1 MQVKRFFAADMRQAM
16 KLVRDELGPD
26 AAILGNRRVAGGI
39 ELTAA
44 LDYQAPPAPSK
55 PNPALEVELRKTQA
69 RIAEARAEL
78 TARPAENQRK
88 DRQLFAEEKP
98 ARPTLAESMTAA
110 QAKPQAGG
118 QTLEAMRFELNGLRE
133 LIEVQLGS
141 IAWGQLQHQR
151 PQQANLWRR
160 LQRMGL
166 PAELSKPLLERVAAV
181 GDTRQAWRML
191 LAHLSRAV
199 QTPEQDPLDAGGVLA
214 LVGPAGAGKTTTLAK
229 MAARYVLKYGAQSLA
244 LVSMDNCSHN
254 GDKVKAAVFAYASKW
269 VEQGLVPAEFLAY
282 VKDETKITFPWSMID
297 KITPRPDAKV
307 QEMLAKDG
315 FEDNYTI
322 VTEKHTFTAPF
333 VNAEETQYLCIEDH
347 YTNGRPPLEL
357 GGVLYCDRET
367 VDKIEKMKVCTC
379 LNPLHTAMSIYGCM
393 LGYNLISAEMADEDL
408 RSFIQKIGYIEAMPV
423 VVDPGVLNPYEFI
436 GAVINR
442 RLPNPFMPDAPQ
454 RIATDTSQKLAIRF
468 GETIK
473 AYEERGLDKSNLV
486 LIPLVLAGYARYLK
500 GIDDNGQPLSLIHI

>member
-39 ELTAA
+39 ELPAA

-98 ARPTLAESMTAA
+98 ARPSLAESMTAA

-199 QTPEQDPLDAGGVLA
+199 QPPEQDPLDAGVLA

-244 LVSMDNCSHN
+244 LVSMDSYRI
-254 GDKVKAAVFAYASKW
+254 GAQ
-269 VEQGLVPAEFLAY
+269 EQIKTLGRILNVP
-282 VKDETKITFPWSMID
+282 
-297 KITPRPDAKV
+297 
-307 QEMLAKDG
+307 
-315 FEDNYTI
+315 
-322 VTEKHTFTAPF
+322 VT
-333 VNAEETQYLCIEDH
+333 L
-347 YTNGRPPLEL
+347 
-357 GGVLYCDRET
+357 
-367 VDKIEKMKVCTC
+367 
-379 LNPLHTAMSIYGCM
+379 
-393 LGYNLISAEMADEDL
+393 
-408 RSFIQKIGYIEAMPV
+408 
-423 VVDPGVLNPYEFI
+423 VDPGQSLIQALAPLARKRMVLIDTAGLPASDPALRMQLEALASPSLNVKNYLVMATTSQSQVLKSAYQTYRHCGLAGCILTKLDEAGSLGESMALAI
-436 GAVINR
+436 AQ
-442 RLPNPFMPDAPQ
+442 RLPVAYLADGPRIPDDLQVARSHQLVSRAVSLQAP
-454 RIATDTSQKLAIRF
+454 
-468 GETIK
+468 
-473 AYEERGLDKSNLV
+473 EEPSEDAMAEMFAGLYQQ
-486 LIPLVLAGYARYLK
+486 PARRAG
-500 GIDDNGQPLSLIHI
+500 

>member
-44 LDYQAPPAPSK
+44 LDYQAPPTPSK

-98 ARPTLAESMTAA
+98 ARPSLAESMAA

-244 LVSMDNCSHN
+244 LVSMDSYRI
-254 GDKVKAAVFAYASKW
+254 GAQ
-269 VEQGLVPAEFLAY
+269 EQIKTLGRILNVP
-282 VKDETKITFPWSMID
+282 
-297 KITPRPDAKV
+297 
-307 QEMLAKDG
+307 
-315 FEDNYTI
+315 
-322 VTEKHTFTAPF
+322 VT
-333 VNAEETQYLCIEDH
+333 L
-347 YTNGRPPLEL
+347 
-357 GGVLYCDRET
+357 
-367 VDKIEKMKVCTC
+367 
-379 LNPLHTAMSIYGCM
+379 
-393 LGYNLISAEMADEDL
+393 
-408 RSFIQKIGYIEAMPV
+408 
-423 VVDPGVLNPYEFI
+423 VDPGQSLIQALAPLARKRMVLIDTAGLPASDPALRMQLEALASPSLNVKNYLVMATTSQSQVLKSAYQTYRHCGLAGCILTKLDEAGSLGESMALAI
-436 GAVINR
+436 AQ
-442 RLPNPFMPDAPQ
+442 RLPVAYLADGPRIPDDLQVARSHQLVSRAVSLQAP
-454 RIATDTSQKLAIRF
+454 
-468 GETIK
+468 
-473 AYEERGLDKSNLV
+473 EEPSEDAMAEMFAGLYQQ
-486 LIPLVLAGYARYLK
+486 PARRAG
-500 GIDDNGQPLSLIHI
+500 